1 MLSVNKGIPCSG
13 ISKEILLVKK
23 LTRNQGMR
31 GLTRKFLVKVVH
43 WTGLTRKFLVNGS
56 TRKLLVKVYLGL

>member
-1 MLSVNKGIPCSG
+1 
-13 ISKEILLVKK
+13 
-23 LTRNQGMR
+23 MR